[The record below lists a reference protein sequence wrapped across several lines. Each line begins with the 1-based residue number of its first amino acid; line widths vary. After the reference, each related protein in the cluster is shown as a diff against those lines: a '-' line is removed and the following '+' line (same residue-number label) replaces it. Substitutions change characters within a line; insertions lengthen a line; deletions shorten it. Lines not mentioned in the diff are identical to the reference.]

1 MATGSGGAEHF
12 GGAGGKGG
20 IIRDSLSWDTGNGG
34 NGGDGGVGGAGGN
47 GGKPGKVGHGGDASF
62 TMEGTLCT
70 PVLTITGKAGN
81 VSVSI
86 GALFAEENTT
96 VNLTALAPDDT
107 GKVAEMSVSIGTLYV
122 EGKTTLNL
130 SGMPE
135 GSVVIDRVVMPA
147 NSLLTITRNGGA
159 KVTIH
164 ELYTTQS
171 SLIIGMDHAVL
182 TNGVTVYEPI
192 IEVTEVERLS
202 HSEATVTFT
211 SDEPGSYYYLVMDRW
226 LEDPQIDTSGE
237 GEPCIA
243 NEEITLELTGL
254 PRGRQYVYIVVK
266 DPHGRG
272 ERSGHDRHS
281 RLSRSAPDGRRQP
294 AGMVGGADGREP
306 LRPDGADGKPP
317 QARQGQV
324 SDSPHLNERSAHA
337 GKELPAWALFLR
349 LQRRWLSAFLETGE
363 KGRVSRPWVPGIL
376 QTFCP
381 ACLGE

>member
-202 HSEATVTFT
+202 HS
-211 SDEPGSYYYLVMDRW
+211 
-226 LEDPQIDTSGE
+226 
-237 GEPCIA
+237 
-243 NEEITLELTGL
+243 
-254 PRGRQYVYIVVK
+254 RGN
-266 DPHGRG
+266 
-272 ERSGHDRHS
+272 GHIH
-281 RLSRSAPDGRRQP
+281 
-294 AGMVGGADGREP
+294 
-306 LRPDGADGKPP
+306 
-317 QARQGQV
+317 
-324 SDSPHLNERSAHA
+324 
-337 GKELPAWALFLR
+337 
-349 LQRRWLSAFLETGE
+349 QR
-363 KGRVSRPWVPGIL
+363 
-376 QTFCP
+376 
-381 ACLGE
+381 

>member
-1 MATGSGGAEHF
+1 MGAIAVGEMGHPPTTQGDYDVDPDPGYNTGMATGSGGAEHF

-159 KVTIH
+159 RVTIH

-266 DPHGRG
+266 DPMDAVSDPVMIAIPAYPDPPRTGDG
-272 ERSGHDRHS
+272 SQPGWWAALMVVSLCGLTALMVS
-281 RLSRSAPDGRRQP
+281 RRRQ
-294 AGMVGGADGREP
+294 DR
-306 LRPDGADGKPP
+306 
-317 QARQGQV
+317 AR
-324 SDSPHLNERSAHA
+324 
-337 GKELPAWALFLR
+337 
-349 LQRRWLSAFLETGE
+349 
-363 KGRVSRPWVPGIL
+363 
-376 QTFCP
+376 
-381 ACLGE
+381 